1 MIWESLA
8 RWEGRMQVRGYRPL
22 SPRFFETIPM
32 REKRMLQD
40 NNACVASPGMR
51 PASRQHDRKRGRD
64 SSMSSTIWTLASR
77 MRIAL
82 LDDHAVVRYGLAA
95 RLAEEPDLE
104 VVGSFATSKELMTA
118 LRASPADLLL
128 IDYSLGSNDIDGLN
142 LIRALR
148 VRFPRSKI
156 LVTSAHNNPATV
168 ALAMKAGARGFVGKS
183 QELGEL
189 VQAIRTVSVGR
200 EYLNAAMARELT
212 AMLASDSPTP
222 APEGGPPQ
230 VRPPRRKRNSPPSSD
245 SLSEMPSL
253 SPREREV
260 LRCCLDGLS
269 VTAIADK
276 FARSVKTISGQKQSA
291 FRKLGVRSDNEL
303 FKIEYQIKDL

>member
-1 MIWESLA
+1 
-8 RWEGRMQVRGYRPL
+8 
-22 SPRFFETIPM
+22 
-32 REKRMLQD
+32 
-40 NNACVASPGMR
+40 
-51 PASRQHDRKRGRD
+51 
-64 SSMSSTIWTLASR
+64 

-104 VVGSFATSKELMTA
+104 VVGSFATSNELMTA
-118 LRASPADLLL
+118 LRAAPADLLL

-168 ALAMKAGARGFVGKS
+168 ALAMKAGARGFVGKA

-189 VQAIRTVSVGR
+189 VQAIRTVAVGR

-212 AMLASDSPTP
+212 AMLASDTP
-222 APEGGPPQ
+222 ATAPEQPLA
-230 VRPPRRKRNSPPSSD
+230 RPARRKRSSPPSSD

>member
-1 MIWESLA
+1 M
-8 RWEGRMQVRGYRPL
+8 
-22 SPRFFETIPM
+22 T
-32 REKRMLQD
+32 
-40 NNACVASPGMR
+40 
-51 PASRQHDRKRGRD
+51 
-64 SSMSSTIWTLASR
+64 WTLASA

-82 LDDHAVVRYGLAA
+82 LDDHAVVRYGLAK
-95 RLAEEPDLE
+95 RLAEEPDFE
-104 VVGSFATSKELMTA
+104 VVGAFATSKELMTA

-156 LVTSAHNNPATV
+156 LVTSAHSSAATV
-168 ALAMKAGARGFVGKS
+168 AMAMKAGARGFVGKS
-183 QELGEL
+183 QELDEL
-189 VQAIRTVSVGR
+189 IQAIRTIGLGR
-200 EYLNAAMARELT
+200 EYHNAAMTRELA
-212 AMLASDSPTP
+212 AMQQVADP
-222 APEGGPPQ
+222 A
-230 VRPPRRKRNSPPSSD
+230 VRGKTEARPARRARTSPPSSD
-245 SLSEMPSL
+245 SLSDMPNL

-269 VTAIADK
+269 VTDIADK